1 MATKKYKGHKM
12 ENNLCDLCAFLWLFP
27 PFPPKVMVAEAALCY
42 DAGFVFEEDFE

>member
-1 MATKKYKGHKM
+1 MATKKYKRTQNGK
-12 ENNLCDLCAFLWLFP
+12 LCDLCAFLWLFP